1 MSTSGAIGAYGMSTS
16 GAIGAYGMGAGV
28 GRPRGSY
35 VPVAGR
41 PRRVRQRRRAIEL
54 CVASLAVL
62 LLIGQQ
68 IRGTT
73 TDPTTTDPT
82 TADPTTADPTTTDP
96 TTADPT
102 TADPTTAGR
111 PLTVGSTVPRQQ
123 DAAPVIDNALPV
135 IDNALPVQ
143 PPPEDGAIDPAL
155 SRALG
160 KARIAAQTAGLDLQ
174 VTSGFRSAATQQR
187 LYDQAIAKYGSPE
200 KARRWVLPPAESAH
214 VKGLAVDVGPPAA
227 AAWLETYGV
236 RYGRCRRYV
245 NEGWHFERLAPAVGQ
260 QCPAMERHAG
270 G

>member
-73 TDPTTTDPT
+73 ADPT
-82 TADPTTADPTTTDP
+82 TADPTTADPTSTDP
-96 TTADPT
+96 TST
-102 TADPTTAGR
+102 GR

-123 DAAPVIDNALPV
+123 DAAPVIDNALPG
-135 IDNALPVQ
+135 Q